1 MQVKNNNSDNN
12 PGQRLDSYPSSKFG
26 VVGVEINGVVVA
38 EFTEVSGLEAEVEVF
53 EYIEGGNNLFTYKL
67 PGRVKY
73 PNVTLRHGI
82 TDTTDLWD
90 WFYMVMNRTV
100 EKTKTP
106 KEPIDPI
113 ERKNITLI
121 QYDGSGT
128 KKREWNLVNAYPV
141 KWTGPSFKADE
152 NAITIEAIELV
163 HQGLTMDKK

>member
-1 MQVKNNNSDNN
+1 MQVKNNSSETK

-53 EYIEGGNNLFTYKL
+53 EYIEGGNNLFTHKL

-73 PNVTLRHGI
+73 PNVTLKHGI

-90 WFYMVMNRTV
+90 WFYMVMNRKA
-100 EKTKTP
+100 EEG
-106 KEPIDPI
+106 KEPI
-113 ERKNITLI
+113 EHKNITLV
-121 QYDGSGT
+121 QYNDSVT
-128 KKREWNLVNAYPV
+128 VKRRWHLANAYPV